1 MRENLFVY
9 CFKGLRSRKRKIN
22 TSLFDRVL
30 YISRGSHTDFGMG
43 GDQSPPIGGG
53 PKGGDKGPMGGDWR
67 VIRDK
72 IKVTKKMSVNL

>member
-1 MRENLFVY
+1 MSAKEINKHYDLPNYEFHTCLWQKRDI
-9 CFKGLRSRKRKIN
+9 CLRAFN
-22 TSLFDRVL
+22 
-30 YISRGSHTDFGMG
+30 TDFGMG
-43 GDQSPPIGGG
+43 GDPSPPIGGG

>member
-1 MRENLFVY
+1 
-9 CFKGLRSRKRKIN
+9 
-22 TSLFDRVL
+22 
-30 YISRGSHTDFGMG
+30 MG

-72 IKVTKKMSVNL
+72 IKGAKKIALDLWLFAIFLVYQHNNVIKPVRYVSTHKD

>member
-1 MRENLFVY
+1 M
-9 CFKGLRSRKRKIN
+9 RSRA
-22 TSLFDRVL
+22 TD
-30 YISRGSHTDFGMG
+30 TDFGMG
-43 GDQSPPIGGG
+43 GPVPPHRGG